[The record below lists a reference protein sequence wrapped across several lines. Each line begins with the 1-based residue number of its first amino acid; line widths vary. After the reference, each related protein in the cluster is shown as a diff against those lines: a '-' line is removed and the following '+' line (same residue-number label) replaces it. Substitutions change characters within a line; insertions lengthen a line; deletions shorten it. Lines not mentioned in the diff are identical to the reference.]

1 LSIDLKFKVRR
12 IVMSN
17 KEYAIQLLEK
27 VPDYKID
34 YVIAYIQGLNAD
46 EEIDDEFCE
55 KMYQDYLASDP
66 VDKET
71 VSFEEV
77 VKARGVNV

>member
-1 LSIDLKFKVRR
+1 
-12 IVMSN
+12 MSH

-46 EEIDDEFCE
+46 EEMDDEFCE

-66 VDKET
+66 SDKET
-71 VSFEEV
+71 VSFEEA
-77 VKARGVNV
+77 VKARGMSI